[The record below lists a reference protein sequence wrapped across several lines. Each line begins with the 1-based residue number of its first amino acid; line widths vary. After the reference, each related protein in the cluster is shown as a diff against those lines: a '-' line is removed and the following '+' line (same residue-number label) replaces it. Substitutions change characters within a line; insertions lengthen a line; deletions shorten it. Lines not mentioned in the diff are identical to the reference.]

1 MSQKKRTWL
10 WAAVAVSLLGW
21 LPVTVA
27 SHVSAAPIVV
37 TKEGST
43 TKAETELIRDKE
55 TTTTAQAVRPDTA
68 KKYVKIGAVPIPY
81 KEQKEYGPPIRV
93 LLGTRTTPWTA
104 SGTGIVSLY
113 DANNNP
119 WQRGVTGTDPVLA
132 ARNGF
137 ITINNKPVGS
147 TVYVRTWVGKEPA
160 GVTVG
165 SHTYRGA
172 IKVVANG
179 NSMLLI
185 NEVPLEQYLY
195 GVVPQ
200 EAVPSWPAAAL
211 KAQAV
216 AARSYAL
223 YTMAQNKGK
232 AYDIRPSTYNQVYLG
247 QGGEYA
253 STNVAV
259 DDTRGQVL
267 TYNNAPIEALFH
279 SDGGGYTEDSV
290 NVWGSN
296 VPYLRGVK
304 DYSHNAGTSAW
315 TVALT
320 RQSMEQKLR
329 AAGKDVGTLKQI
341 QLSTLRQ
348 RPMNT
353 PDRGVSGRIK
363 QAVLVG
369 SARSLVVTGE
379 QLQAIFGLKSTLFD
393 FYVNVTPPTSADQ
406 FKNPKAYHTFR
417 SANDRVYI
425 RGYGWGHGLG
435 LSQWGAAAMAESG
448 PHSDNYYQTILLHYY
463 PGTKLQ
469 QLY

>member
-1 MSQKKRTWL
+1 MKKLLLLVAWVFCINCGIVM
-10 WAAVAVSLLGW
+10 ASSPDIAVAVVHGQF
-21 LPVTVA
+21 
-27 SHVSAAPIVV
+27 AA
-37 TKEGST
+37 
-43 TKAETELIRDKE
+43 ELSCEDE
-55 TTTTAQAVRPDTA
+55 LMVRVPDTGEEMVLKPDRYFVNAEGGTVNLGAQKFGA
-68 KKYVKIGAVPIPY
+68 KTLRFVVKENGKPI
-81 KEQKEYGPPIRV
+81 EV
-93 LLGTRTTPWTA
+93 
-104 SGTGIVSLY
+104 
-113 DANNNP
+113 
-119 WQRGVTGTDPVLA
+119 
-132 ARNGF
+132 
-137 ITINNKPVGS
+137 NK
-147 TVYVRTWVGKEPA
+147 KA
-160 GVTVG
+160 
-165 SHTYRGA
+165 YRGSFEVRISA
-172 IKVVANG
+172 DGKTLDVVNV
-179 NSMLLI
+179 L
-185 NEVPLEQYLY
+185 PLEQYLY

-348 RPMNT
+348 RPMNM

>member
-1 MSQKKRTWL
+1 MSQKQKVWL
-10 WAAVAVSLLGW
+10 WAAVAVSFFGW
-21 LPVTVA
+21 LPVTLTSQVL
-27 SHVSAAPIVV
+27 AAPIVV
-37 TKEGST
+37 TKEGTT
-43 TKAETELIRDKE
+43 TKAETELIRGQE
-55 TTTTAQAVRPDTA
+55 TTTTAEAVRSNMSNS
-68 KKYVKIGAVPIPY
+68 YSSVGAVPIPY
-81 KEQKEYGPPIRV
+81 QEKKEYGPPIRV
-93 LLGTRTTPWTA
+93 LLGTRSTPWTVT
-104 SGTGIVSLY
+104 GTGVVSLY

-119 WQRGVTGTDPVLA
+119 WQRGVTGKEPVLA

-137 ITINNKPVGS
+137 ITINNKPVGT
-147 TVYVRTWVGKEPA
+147 TVYVRTWAGKEPA
-160 GVTVG
+160 GVIVG

-172 IKVVANG
+172 VKVVASG
-179 NSMLLI
+179 NSMMLI

-195 GVVPQ
+195 GVVPE

-232 AYDIRPSTYNQVYLG
+232 AYDIRPSTYNQVYIG

-253 STNVAV
+253 ATNVAV

-267 TYNNAPIEALFH
+267 MYNNKPIEALFH
-279 SDGGGYTEDSV
+279 SDGGGYTEDAV

-304 DYSHNAGTSAW
+304 DYAHNSSTSAW

-329 AAGKDVGTLKQI
+329 AAGKDVGTLREI
-341 QLSTLRQ
+341 RVSTLRQ
-348 RPMNT
+348 RPMNVS
-353 PDRGVSGRIK
+353 DRGVSGRIK

-393 FYVNVTPPTSADQ
+393 FYVNVKPPLSADQ

-417 SANDRVYI
+417 SATDRVYI

-448 PHSDNYYQTILLHYY
+448 SQSDKYYQTILLHYY

>member
-1 MSQKKRTWL
+1 MSQKKRRWL
-10 WAAVAVSLLGW
+10 LAVATVALLGW
-21 LPVTVA
+21 LPSTVTSPVL
-27 SHVSAAPIVV
+27 AAPIVV

-43 TKAETELIRDKE
+43 TKAETELIRSKDA
-55 TTTTAQAVRPDTA
+55 TTTAEAVRSNMTKQYDS
-68 KKYVKIGAVPIPY
+68 VGAVPIPY
-81 KEQKEYGPPIRV
+81 QEKKEYGPPIRV
-93 LLGTRTTPWTA
+93 LLGARSTPWTVT
-104 SGTGIVSLY
+104 GTGIVSLY

-119 WQRGVTGTDPVLA
+119 WQRSVTGKDPVLA
-132 ARNGF
+132 ARNGLV
-137 ITINNKPVGS
+137 TINDKPVGAV
-147 TVYVRTWVGKEPA
+147 VYVRTWVGKEPA
-160 GVTVG
+160 GVIVG
-165 SHTYRGA
+165 KHTYRGA
-172 IKVVANG
+172 VKVMANG
-179 NSMLLI
+179 NTMTLI

-195 GVVPQ
+195 GVVPE
-200 EAVPSWPAAAL
+200 EAIPSWPAEAL

-223 YTMAQNKGK
+223 YTMVQNKGK
-232 AYDIRPSTYNQVYLG
+232 AYDIRPSTYNQVYIG
-247 QGGEYA
+247 QSGEYA
-253 STNVAV
+253 ATNVAV

-267 TYNNAPIEALFH
+267 TYNNTPIEALFH

-290 NVWGSN
+290 NVWGSQ

-304 DYSHNAGTSAW
+304 DYARNTGTSAW

-329 AAGKDVGTLKQI
+329 AAGKDVGTLREI
-341 QLSTLRQ
+341 RVSTLRQ
-348 RPMNT
+348 RPMNL

-393 FYVNVTPPTSADQ
+393 FYVNVKPPTSADQ

-417 SANDRVYI
+417 SAADRVYI

-448 PHSDNYYQTILLHYY
+448 PHSDTYYQTILLHYY